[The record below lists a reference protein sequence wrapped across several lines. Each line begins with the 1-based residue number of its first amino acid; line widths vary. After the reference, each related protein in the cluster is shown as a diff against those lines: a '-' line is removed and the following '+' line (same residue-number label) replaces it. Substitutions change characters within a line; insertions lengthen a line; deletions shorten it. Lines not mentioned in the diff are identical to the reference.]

1 LPPKA
6 PYPKALLKLPPK
18 LSNNEPYPNAE
29 LLPPVVVYLI
39 LTAPTA
45 VLPAAEPDGR
55 ASKPIAVLKI

>member
-1 LPPKA
+1 
-6 PYPKALLKLPPK
+6 
-18 LSNNEPYPNAE
+18 
-29 LLPPVVVYLI
+29 VYLI